1 MEKKTK
7 GIFMSRQYVKLAAD
21 IVMANATGKG
31 FTAEQ
36 LTHMLKAVAET
47 LEELSETG
55 AMVTV
60 VEEAASG
67 AKVLPDWKSAITK
80 NTITCLICGYTGKLL
95 TPHLRSKHQLTP
107 KEYRKQFQIPA
118 SVPLVSKAY
127 RAKRSKIAKDMGIG
141 EKLQAARR
149 AKKAGA

>member
-1 MEKKTK
+1 
-7 GIFMSRQYVKLAAD
+7 MSKQYVKLAAD

-36 LTHMLKAVAET
+36 LTHMLKTVAET
-47 LEELSETG
+47 LENLAEETV
-55 AMVTV
+55 AVTV
-60 VEEAASG
+60 EEQPAVE
-67 AKVLPDWKSAITK
+67 AKLPRDWKAAIGK
-80 NTITCLICGYTGKLL
+80 NTITCLICGYAGKLL

-118 SVPLVSKAY
+118 SVALVSKAY

-141 EKLQAARR
+141 AKLQAARR
-149 AKKAGA
+149 AKKTGA

>member
-60 VEEAASG
+60 VEEAASE